1 MLKIIGALAALGA
14 VILPLSAQKAKPEI
28 VEQGRKEFEK
38 SCGFCHG
45 PDATGA
51 RGPDLIRSAVL
62 SHDQNGEQLA
72 PLIRN
77 GRPDKGMPPLALG
90 DAQIAQI
97 TAFLHARLAEALHSN
112 KVSPDYPEEKLL
124 TGDAGAGKSYFNGAG
139 GCVACHSPTG
149 DLAGVARKYS
159 PLNLQARFLYPTG
172 KRPTAIVTT
181 ASGQKAQRHGGAHGR
196 VLGRPARFGRLVSF
210 LAARRRQ
217 GGSARSAGRASQAA
231 LSIHGRDMHNL
242 FAYLETL
249 K

>member
-62 SHDQNGEQLA
+62 GHDQNGEQLA

-90 DAQIAQI
+90 DPQIAQI

-159 PLNLQARFLYPTG
+159 PLNLQARFLYPMG

-181 ASGQKAQRHGGAHGR
+181 ASGQKLSGTVVRMDEFSVALRDSAGWYHSWPRADVKVETHD
-196 VLGRPARFGRLVSF
+196 P
-210 LAARRRQ
+210 LAAHRKLLYQ
-217 GGSARSAGRASQAA
+217 YTD
-231 LSIHGRDMHNL
+231 RDMHNL